1 MANDER
7 IAAYANALFEI
18 ARSEGSLE
26 TVERELFS
34 VARAIEGSDELR
46 NALTD
51 QRIPVERRQGIVEKL
66 LGDRADA
73 TTNALV
79 SFIVGSGRARD
90 LPAIVDN
97 LVERAAADR
106 AEEVAEV
113 RTAIPL
119 DDSQRQRLA
128 EVLGK
133 HTGKK
138 ISVKVVVDPKIL
150 GGVVA
155 RIGDTVIDGS
165 VLHRLNQLRATT

>member
-1 MANDER
+1 MANDQR
-7 IAAYANALFEI
+7 IEAYANALFEI
-18 ARSEGSLE
+18 ARAEGSLE

-51 QRIPVERRQGIVEKL
+51 QRLPVERRQGIVEQL
-66 LGDRADA
+66 LGDRANP

-90 LPAIVDN
+90 LPQIVDH

-133 HTGKK
+133 ATGKK
-138 ISVKVVVDPKIL
+138 VSVKVVVDPKIL

-155 RIGDTVIDGS
+155 RVGDTVIDGS